1 MTNLPMQALTN
12 FDIESI
18 ASSYNIPHF
27 RGVFMRD
34 TLPAKPENCECL
46 VLNWDLNKNDG
57 THWSCIYIN
66 PEHPDNRIY
75 FDSYGFDA
83 PQEVHS
89 YLQHYKWSTFQL
101 QNYNDYI
108 CGHLCMY
115 VLILLS
121 NGQTFENIIFSL
133 LNYI

>member
-1 MTNLPMQALTN
+1 MSNLPKKALSN
-12 FDIESI
+12 FDIENI
-18 ASSYNIPHF
+18 ARDYNIPNF
-27 RGVFMRD
+27 KGVFMRD
-34 TLPAKPENCECL
+34 TLPRKPETRECL
-46 VLNWDLNKNDG
+46 VLNWDLNKNTG

-66 PEHPDNRIY
+66 PEHPDDRIY

-83 PQEVHS
+83 PTEVHS
-89 YLQHYKWSTFQL
+89 YLQHYKWNTFQL

-121 NGQTFENIIFSL
+121 HGLRFADIIFSL
-133 LNYI
+133 LDYI